1 MGVNKTLDVPV
12 SIYGIVY
19 KKLMMQT
26 MSIFNIFNKENAR
39 RWNVQCL
46 EQICESLRQGCSSF
60 WNSRCPSLV
69 LLHSYVI
76 SETLKIRQGCPSF
89 WNSRCPSL
97 VLPHSYVISETG
109 DKTMMPQ
116 FLEQQMS
123 QSCFTP
129 LLCNL

>member
-1 MGVNKTLDVPV
+1 
-12 SIYGIVY
+12 
-19 KKLMMQT
+19 

-97 VLPHSYVISETG
+97 VLPHSYVISETLEIRQGYPSFWNSRCPSLVLLHSYVISETG
-109 DKTMMPQ
+109 DKTMMSQ
-116 FLEQQMS
+116 FLE
-123 QSCFTP
+123 
-129 LLCNL
+129 